1 MQLLHKKSSTMET
14 TLTIFKQRKQLTRN
28 LKFHPDTAAIFSQMV
43 KTLIPW
49 HLTHNMTS
57 R

>member
-1 MQLLHKKSSTMET
+1 MQLLHKKSSAMET
-14 TLTIFKQRKQLTRN
+14 TLTIFKQRKQLTWN

-57 R
+57 G